1 LSEFNAVHFPL
12 RPNDIA
18 NMADS
23 RPACGTQVENP
34 GLFPKGNLAKSLQ
47 DSSCKLAPERIPNS
61 ILFIANFDDF
71 LSVNGL
77 SRRQAEGT
85 EPLFPFPPDQIDPFE
100 SSVGLDAIAYHAS
113 SWVAVLDND
122 L

>member
-1 LSEFNAVHFPL
+1 MSKFNAVHFPL

-23 RPACGTQVENP
+23 RPACGTQVENL
-34 GLFPKGNLAKSLQ
+34 GLLPEGDLAKSLQ
-47 DSSCKLAPERIPNS
+47 DRSCKLTPERIPNS
-61 ILFIANFDDF
+61 ILFIASFDDF

-77 SRRQAEGT
+77 SRRQAAGT

-113 SWVAVLDND
+113 SWVVVLDND
-122 L
+122 P